1 MKSVLKHTIISY
13 FWNREMKKKSH
24 LICIIK
30 KTPTIENSDSRLEG
44 QRRHNFLVSMQIF
57 KKFSQLS
64 IFYSEYVS
72 FLYPHATT
80 VKKADKCTINHS
92 LLHSHS
98 VSSHASHKFVSS
110 GGKPAGGEGDCA
122 GAEMVGPQRPQFVLF
137 GSSIVQLSYANGGWG
152 AILSDVY
159 ARKVL
164 PLALFFHILNASFWV
179 HR

>member
-1 MKSVLKHTIISY
+1 MIHLTLVEEEVMLKVILLSWDLLQLFLGAFY
-13 FWNREMKKKSH
+13 LQF
-24 LICIIK
+24 LI
-30 KTPTIENSDSRLEG
+30 
-44 QRRHNFLVSMQIF
+44 MQIF

-110 GGKPAGGEGDCA
+110 GGKTAGGEGDGA

-164 PLALFFHILNASFWV
+164 PLALFFHILNASF
-179 HR
+179 